1 MRITGGQAR
10 GIPIKAPDRGVRPA
24 TDYLREAV
32 FSSLG
37 PARVEGARVLDCFAG
52 TGAYGLEALSR
63 GAQMAV
69 FVEQDR
75 GAQKCWE
82 QNRAAVAKA
91 LQLPPESAT
100 DLRRGDF
107 FKILARGGETF
118 DLIFADPPYEL
129 WETRGADILEAVFGR
144 LADSPEARIVCEAPG
159 AWQPTLPAGWTLHRR
174 LAKGPRQPSALIIG
188 RSQEGF

>member
-37 PARVEGARVLDCFAG
+37 PDRVRDARVLDCFAG

-63 GAQMAV
+63 GAQVAV

-75 GAQKCWE
+75 GALKCWE
-82 QNRAAVAKA
+82 HNRAAVAKS
-91 LQLPPESAT
+91 LQQSPGAIS
-100 DLRRGDF
+100 DLWRGDVF
-107 FKILARGGETF
+107 RVLAKGSETF

-129 WETRGADILEAVFGR
+129 WNERGGELLELLLAR
-144 LADSPEARIVCEAPG
+144 LGEQSEARLICEAPG
-159 AWQPTLPAGWTLHRR
+159 AWQPELPAGWELYRR
-174 LAKGPRQPSALIIG
+174 LAKGPQQPSALIIG
-188 RSQEGF
+188 R

>member
-10 GIPIKAPDRGVRPA
+10 GIQIKAPDRGVRPA

-37 PARVEGARVLDCFAG
+37 PARVSDARVLDCFAG

-63 GAQMAV
+63 GAQMAT

-75 GAQKCWE
+75 GALKCWE
-82 QNRAAVAKA
+82 QNRTAVAKA
-91 LQLPPESAT
+91 IQQAPTAIT
-100 DLRRGDF
+100 DLWRGDAF
-107 FKILARGGETF
+107 RVLARGDETF
-118 DLIFADPPYEL
+118 DLVFADPPYEL
-129 WETRGADILEAVFGR
+129 WDTRGSDLLTALLAR
-144 LADSPEARIVCEAPG
+144 LADHEDARLICEAPG
-159 AWQPTLPAGWTLHRR
+159 AWEPTLPVGWLLHRR

-188 RSQEGF
+188 RAV

>member
-37 PARVEGARVLDCFAG
+37 PARVSDARVLDCFAG

-63 GAQMAV
+63 GAGHAT

-75 GAQKCWE
+75 GALKCWE

-91 LQLPPESAT
+91 LQQEPSAIT
-100 DLRRGDF
+100 DLWRGDA
-107 FKILARGGETF
+107 FKVLSRGAETF
-118 DLIFADPPYEL
+118 DLVFADPPYEL
-129 WETRGADILEAVFGR
+129 WDSRDADLLTALLAR
-144 LADSPEARIVCEAPG
+144 LAEHENARLICEAPG
-159 AWQPTLPAGWTLHRR
+159 AWEPTLPEGWVLHRR

-188 RSQEGF
+188 RG